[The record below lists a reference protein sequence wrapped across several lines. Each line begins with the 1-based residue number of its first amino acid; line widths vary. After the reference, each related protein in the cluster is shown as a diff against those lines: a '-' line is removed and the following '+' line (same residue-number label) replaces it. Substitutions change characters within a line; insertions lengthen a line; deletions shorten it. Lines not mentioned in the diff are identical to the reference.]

1 MTVPTTTKSPL
12 SALPSESFAQ
22 FHRTRKVMK
31 LAFALDAAG
40 FTAADVL
47 AFTPAEK
54 AKAEGIASVNPA
66 SDVTWGTVIL
76 VLNDTNPG
84 TL

>member
-1 MTVPTTTKSPL
+1 MSVPTTTKSPL

-31 LAFALDAAG
+31 LVFALDAAG
-40 FTAADVL
+40 RTAADVL
-47 AFTPAEK
+47 AFSATDKADAERL
-54 AKAEGIASVNPA
+54 AGVRPA
-66 SDVTWGTVIL
+66 SEVTWGAVVL
-76 VLNDTNPG
+76 LLNDTRPG